1 MNPRIL
7 GIIGG
12 LALLVALLSPFMMG
26 SSKKVEQLFNSAED
40 LYGDADYEGAIAKY
54 NEALEESTKRGVKTE
69 VIDKDFP
76 TLANFKIAVSYS
88 QLAEQSGDVN
98 HYDTAIAYIE
108 KVAPTATIPKH
119 QEGLTYL
126 WGQILYRTEQ
136 FELAEPKFMQ
146 LIENFP
152 NSLFVENA
160 WYAIGQLNYKLQNYE
175 DSRNAFKSV
184 LDGFPN
190 SDFKDDSQHLIA
202 QSFLNESNYEQA
214 YQEFDKIA
222 TEEFKNYPD
231 LQAEAMYKAAYSLN
245 QLGRDDEAISRYTN
259 FITQFPESQ
268 YVTAAY
274 FDQGAIYARQKDY
287 DNARVNYELALQNTA
302 DRVLQ
307 AEIQS
312 AIGRTYYD
320 QGDYENAIVSYT
332 TLLEEY
338 PESDFIAEAKLGIAD
353 SHFRLERWSEA
364 TVAYQ
369 RVINEH
375 EEETDFIP
383 YCSYQIGEAYYKLGT
398 AQRQSA
404 QDEESTEQAM
414 TTLELAL
421 TWYQK
426 TIDDFPQDAVA
437 PHALYGAIWAL
448 NDLGRKEELE
458 TVAREFIDKNKND
471 NEFDILAAEVQLR
484 FADIKRQEFKQY
496 VEAAQEYAK
505 LWDYRPLP
513 KFHLV
518 KLMGKFFEGRSYYE
532 AAKPEG
538 YQEGDTDATFNADYL
553 QKSVAAYQ
561 DAVAM
566 FNDEA
571 FLPGV
576 AEERYDDF
584 SERIAQV
591 EACVMNEALS
601 HEMLGDWEQARVRYA
616 SIPETSEYYER
627 ALLLV
632 ANSYVKQ
639 GDKEGAIN
647 YYNGILGKLA
657 KADNR
662 SLAEIK
668 LADLLRAEKR
678 FAEAAVQYQAV
689 VDGNPSGEYADDALY
704 LVGLCY
710 YHASADDATLI
721 PKSEAA
727 FQRVIA
733 DYAKSPNAVEA
744 YYGLALAYRD
754 AAQKHGDTEKWPL
767 VLQIAEE
774 ANDKYAT
781 SGDELV
787 LRTLGH
793 IELIKATAIENT
805 SANAEGGVDV
815 DVLVASLKRIVNNT
829 GAPEDAR
836 SRSQLKIG
844 HTYYGV
850 KRYEEA
856 LAEYLLFVEMFP
868 NNELAPNAQYQAAV
882 CHYQIAQAAG
892 DKGTKDLALQN
903 AVSAAQKVTTLLN
916 RFWKITLNREEGS
929 GETTLAPSAFTIPG
943 NSVVVVIDMSGTSR
957 TKLTLVLGTATA
969 ELPAASIGINQS
981 NYPGM
986 KVVSTDNDYHA
997 DNRISASYT
1006 EGLAKL
1012 GLEDEAGAAAAFK
1025 QVTAL
1030 EGQTEDENRKT
1041 LIFQAHSRL
1050 AELNG
1055 NLGDHAAAVQ
1065 EYQYIIE
1072 NTEDADLKGRSYFAM
1087 AFAQDEQLKAY
1098 PEALMGYQ
1106 NAIQLVEDNLVQ
1118 AQAYYRMGLIYQ
1130 DKLKQPEKALETFQT
1145 LIGDYSGSGDT
1156 SVASMVADAGIR
1168 RSSLYV
1174 ELGRLDEAIA
1184 EAEEALNRTKANP
1197 NASVSEKC
1205 AAQYNFGFLYSDKAR
1220 SLFSSEVGTQLQPY
1234 IDASRT
1240 AGAAFF
1246 EVNTLAM
1253 PVEEAAKDAVKSQT
1267 VIPYV
1272 QNSLFQ
1278 AGQIYYSV
1286 GISVKLPQD
1295 LTSCLAPLTT
1305 FVDYVDK
1312 GFFPASNDLRKNTET
1327 ALNYLASANFE
1338 LGRMQVGMD
1347 GEMSEKAVS
1356 YFDAAADVFRSMA
1369 ARYPNANDAA
1379 YWQYQVGESYYA
1391 SQQYE
1396 RAIEEYDKVR
1406 GVNKVHK
1413 SAAESLYA
1421 ISTCSQLLSEAAE
1434 KAGDEEAKQ
1443 RWYDRLF
1450 AANET
1455 LAAEYPNSVY
1465 TADALINIGNKY
1477 YNAGSE
1483 ADLEQTERIRLYQ
1496 MAINYYQR
1504 AIDTPGISKDS
1515 KGTAQSYLTDT
1526 ASALAYY
1533 EYKNATAD
1541 LDAAKIT
1548 QNAEDKKS
1556 AIETVIAE
1564 FHKIIAEFPTTK
1576 FADLALVQIGEAY
1589 MVLADSDEA
1598 YYKDALDYFDRLW
1611 KKYETT
1617 PPVDTEVNKARTYAI
1632 SQIQQIQNYVKSQN
1646 IQIQDV
1652 GGGGE

>member
-40 LYGDADYEGAIAKY
+40 LYGQADYEGAIAKY

-320 QGDYENAIVSYT
+320 QGDYENAITSYT

-353 SHFRLERWSEA
+353 SHFRLQRWNEA
-364 TVAYQ
+364 TVAYE

-383 YCSYQIGEAYYKLGT
+383 YSSYQIGEAYYKLGT
-398 AQRQSA
+398 VQRESA
-404 QDEESTEQAM
+404 QDEESREQAM

-458 TVAREFIDKNKND
+458 TVAREFIDKNRND

-532 AAKPEG
+532 AAKPDG
-538 YQEGDTDATFNADYL
+538 YQEGDTDATFNNEYL
-553 QKSVAAYQ
+553 QNSVAAYQ
-561 DAVAM
+561 DAIGM

-584 SERIAQV
+584 SERVAQV

-601 HEMLGDWEQARVRYA
+601 HEMLGDWEQARNRYA
-616 SIPETSEYYER
+616 AIPETSEYYER

-639 GDKEGAIN
+639 GDKEGAID
-647 YYNGILGKLA
+647 YYNSILAKLA
-657 KADNR
+657 DADNR

-721 PKSEAA
+721 PQSEAA

-733 DYAKSPNAVEA
+733 DYADSPNAVEA

-767 VLQIAEE
+767 VLQIADE
-774 ANDKYAT
+774 ANDKYA
-781 SGDELV
+781 SSEEELV

-793 IELIKATAIENT
+793 IELVKATAIENT
-805 SANAEGGVDV
+805 SEDV
-815 DVLVASLKRIVNNT
+815 DIDVLAASLKRIVNNT
-829 GAPEDAR
+829 GAPADAR
-836 SRSQLKIG
+836 SRSQLKLG
-844 HTYYGV
+844 HTYYGA

-868 NNELAPNAQYQAAV
+868 SNELAPNAQYQAAV

-903 AVSAAQKVTTLLN
+903 AVTAAQKVATL
-916 RFWKITLNREEGS
+916 
-929 GETTLAPSAFTIPG
+929 
-943 NSVVVVIDMSGTSR
+943 
-957 TKLTLVLGTATA
+957 
-969 ELPAASIGINQS
+969 
-981 NYPGM
+981 
-986 KVVSTDNDYHA
+986 TDDA

-1006 EGLAKL
+1006 EGLAKF
-1012 GLEDEAGAAAAFK
+1012 GLDDEAGAAAAFK

-1130 DKLKQPEKALETFQT
+1130 DKLRQPEKALETFQT
-1145 LIGDYSGSGDT
+1145 LISDYSGSENA
-1156 SVASMVADAGIR
+1156 SIASMVSDAGIR

-1174 ELGRLDEAIA
+1174 ELGRLNEAIA
-1184 EAEEALNRTKANP
+1184 EAEESLERTKANP
-1197 NASVSEKC
+1197 TASMSEKC
-1205 AAQYNFGFLYSDKAR
+1205 AAQYNLGFLYSDQAR
-1220 SLFSSEVGTQLQPY
+1220 SLFSNEAGTELQPY
-1234 IDASRT
+1234 IDASRA
-1240 AGAAFF
+1240 AGTAFF

-1286 GISVKLPQD
+1286 GIGVKLDQD
-1295 LTSCLAPLTT
+1295 LRSCLAPLTT

-1312 GFFPASNDLRKNTET
+1312 GLFPASGDLRKNTET

-1356 YFDAAADVFRSMA
+1356 YFDDAADVFRA
-1369 ARYPNANDAA
+1369 LAKRYPNANDAA

-1391 SQQYE
+1391 SQQFE
-1396 RAIEEYDKVR
+1396 RAIGEYEKVR
-1406 GVNKVHK
+1406 GVNSEHK

-1450 AANET
+1450 AANEA

-1496 MAINYYQR
+1496 MAIQHYQR
-1504 AIDTPGISKDS
+1504 AIDTPGISNDS
-1515 KGTAQSYLTDT
+1515 KVTARGYLTDT

-1533 EYKNATAD
+1533 EYDTATAQF
-1541 LDAAKIT
+1541 DAAKVT
-1548 QNAEDKKS
+1548 QNADDKKT
-1556 AIETVIAE
+1556 AIEAVIAE
-1564 FHKIIAEFPTTK
+1564 FDKIIAAYPMTK
-1576 FADLALVQIGEAY
+1576 YADLALVQIGEAY
-1589 MVLADSDEA
+1589 MVLADKDDA
-1598 YYKDALDYFDRLW
+1598 YYNNALDYFNRLW
-1611 KKYETT
+1611 AKYETT
-1617 PPVDTEVNKARTYAI
+1617 PPVDTKVAQALDYAI
-1632 SQIQQIQNYVKSQN
+1632 RQIQGIQNYMKSEN

-1652 GGGGE
+1652 GGG

>member
-40 LYGDADYEGAIAKY
+40 LYGQADYEGAIAKY

-320 QGDYENAIVSYT
+320 QGDYENAITSYT

-353 SHFRLERWSEA
+353 SQYRLQRWSEA
-364 TVAYQ
+364 TVAYE

-383 YCSYQIGEAYYKLGT
+383 YCSYQIGEAYYELGT
-398 AQRQSA
+398 VQRESA
-404 QDEESTEQAM
+404 HDEESREQAM

-458 TVAREFIDKNKND
+458 TVAREFIDKNRND

-538 YQEGDTDATFNADYL
+538 YQEGDTDATFNNEYL
-553 QKSVAAYQ
+553 QNSVAAYQ
-561 DAVAM
+561 DAIAM

-584 SERIAQV
+584 SERVAQV

-601 HEMLGDWEQARVRYA
+601 HEMLGDWEQARNRYA
-616 SIPETSEYYER
+616 AIPETSEYYER

-647 YYNGILGKLA
+647 YYNSILAKLA
-657 KADNR
+657 DADNR

-678 FAEAAVQYQAV
+678 FAEAAIQYQAV

-721 PKSEAA
+721 PQSEAA

-733 DYAKSPNAVEA
+733 DYADSPNAVEA

-767 VLQIAEE
+767 VLQIADE
-774 ANDKYAT
+774 ANDKYA
-781 SGDELV
+781 SSEEELV

-793 IELIKATAIENT
+793 IELVKATAIENT
-805 SANAEGGVDV
+805 SEDV
-815 DVLVASLKRIVNNT
+815 DIDVLAASLKRIVNNT
-829 GAPEDAR
+829 GAPADAR
-836 SRSQLKIG
+836 SRSQLKLG
-844 HTYYGV
+844 HTYYGA

-868 NNELAPNAQYQAAV
+868 SNELAPNAQYQAAV

-903 AVSAAQKVTTLLN
+903 AVSAAQKVATL
-916 RFWKITLNREEGS
+916 
-929 GETTLAPSAFTIPG
+929 
-943 NSVVVVIDMSGTSR
+943 
-957 TKLTLVLGTATA
+957 
-969 ELPAASIGINQS
+969 
-981 NYPGM
+981 
-986 KVVSTDNDYHA
+986 TDDA

-1012 GLEDEAGAAAAFK
+1012 GLDDEAGAAAAFK

-1130 DKLKQPEKALETFQT
+1130 DKLTQPEKALETFQT
-1145 LIGDYSGSGDT
+1145 LISDYSGSEDAN
-1156 SVASMVADAGIR
+1156 VASMVADAGIR
-1168 RSSLYV
+1168 RSTLYV
-1174 ELGRLDEAIA
+1174 ELGRLNEAIA
-1184 EAEEALNRTKANP
+1184 EAEEALERTKANP
-1197 NASVSEKC
+1197 TASMSEKC
-1205 AAQYNFGFLYSDKAR
+1205 AAQYNLGFLYSDQAR
-1220 SLFSSEVGTQLQPY
+1220 ALFSNEAGTDLKPY
-1234 IDASRT
+1234 IDASRA
-1240 AGAAFF
+1240 AGTAFF

-1286 GISVKLPQD
+1286 GIGVKLDQD
-1295 LTSCLAPLTT
+1295 LRSSLAPLTT

-1312 GFFPASNDLRKNTET
+1312 GLFPASADLRKNTET

-1356 YFDAAADVFRSMA
+1356 YFDDAADVFRSLVK
-1369 ARYPNANDAA
+1369 RYPNANDAA

-1391 SQQYE
+1391 SQQFE
-1396 RAIEEYDKVR
+1396 RAIGEYEKVR
-1406 GVNKVHK
+1406 GVNSEHK

-1450 AANET
+1450 AANEA

-1483 ADLEQTERIRLYQ
+1483 ANLEQTERIRLYQ
-1496 MAINYYQR
+1496 MAIEHYQR
-1504 AIDTPGISKDS
+1504 AIDTPGISNDS
-1515 KGTAQSYLTDT
+1515 KVTARGYLTDT

-1533 EYKNATAD
+1533 EYDTVTAQF
-1541 LDAAKIT
+1541 DAAKVT
-1548 QNAEDKKS
+1548 QNADDKKT
-1556 AIETVIAE
+1556 AIEAVIAE
-1564 FHKIIAEFPTTK
+1564 FDKIIAAYPMTK
-1576 FADLALVQIGEAY
+1576 YADLALVQIGEAY
-1589 MVLADSDEA
+1589 MVLADKDDA
-1598 YYKDALDYFDRLW
+1598 YYNNALDYFNRLW
-1611 KKYETT
+1611 AKYETT
-1617 PPVDTEVNKARTYAI
+1617 PPVDTKVNQALTYAI
-1632 SQIQQIQNYVKSQN
+1632 SQIQQIQNYMKSQN

-1652 GGGGE
+1652 GGG

>member
-40 LYGDADYEGAIAKY
+40 LYGQADYEGAIAKY

-320 QGDYENAIVSYT
+320 QGDYENAITSYT

-353 SHFRLERWSEA
+353 SHFRLQRWSEA
-364 TVAYQ
+364 AVAYE

-383 YCSYQIGEAYYKLGT
+383 YCSYQIGEAYYELGT
-398 AQRQSA
+398 VQRESA
-404 QDEESTEQAM
+404 HDEESREQAM

-458 TVAREFIDKNKND
+458 TVAREFIDKNRND

-538 YQEGDTDATFNADYL
+538 YQEGDTDATFNNEYL
-553 QKSVAAYQ
+553 QNSVAAYQ
-561 DAVAM
+561 DAIGM

-584 SERIAQV
+584 SERVAQV

-601 HEMLGDWEQARVRYA
+601 HEMLGDWEQARNRYA

-639 GDKEGAIN
+639 GDKEGAID
-647 YYNGILGKLA
+647 YYNSILAKLA
-657 KADNR
+657 DADNR

-721 PKSEAA
+721 PQSEAA

-733 DYAKSPNAVEA
+733 DYADSPNAVEA

-767 VLQIAEE
+767 VLQIADE
-774 ANDKYAT
+774 ANDKYA
-781 SGDELV
+781 SSEEELV

-793 IELIKATAIENT
+793 IELVKATAIENT
-805 SANAEGGVDV
+805 SEEVDV
-815 DVLVASLKRIVNNT
+815 DTLAASLKRIVNNT
-829 GAPEDAR
+829 GAPADAR
-836 SRSQLKIG
+836 SRSQLKLG
-844 HTYYGV
+844 HTYYGA

-868 NNELAPNAQYQAAV
+868 DNELAPNAQYQAAV

-903 AVSAAQKVTTLLN
+903 AVTAAQKVATL
-916 RFWKITLNREEGS
+916 
-929 GETTLAPSAFTIPG
+929 
-943 NSVVVVIDMSGTSR
+943 
-957 TKLTLVLGTATA
+957 
-969 ELPAASIGINQS
+969 
-981 NYPGM
+981 
-986 KVVSTDNDYHA
+986 TDDA

-1012 GLEDEAGAAAAFK
+1012 GLDDEAGAAAAFK

-1130 DKLKQPEKALETFQT
+1130 DKLTQPEKALETFQT
-1145 LIGDYSGSGDT
+1145 LISDYSGSEDAN
-1156 SVASMVADAGIR
+1156 VASMVADAGIR

-1174 ELGRLDEAIA
+1174 ELGRLNEAIA
-1184 EAEEALNRTKANP
+1184 EAEEALERTKANP
-1197 NASVSEKC
+1197 TASMSEKC
-1205 AAQYNFGFLYSDKAR
+1205 AAQYNLGFLYSDQAR
-1220 SLFSSEVGTQLQPY
+1220 SLFSNEAGTDLKPY
-1234 IDASRT
+1234 IDASRA
-1240 AGAAFF
+1240 AGTAFF

-1286 GISVKLPQD
+1286 GIGVKLDQD
-1295 LTSCLAPLTT
+1295 LRSSLAPLTT

-1312 GFFPASNDLRKNTET
+1312 GLFPASADLRKNTET

-1356 YFDAAADVFRSMA
+1356 YFDDAADVFRA
-1369 ARYPNANDAA
+1369 LAKRYPNANDAA

-1391 SQQYE
+1391 SQQFE
-1396 RAIEEYDKVR
+1396 RAIEEYEKVR
-1406 GVNKVHK
+1406 GVNSEHK

-1450 AANET
+1450 AANEA

-1496 MAINYYQR
+1496 MAIEHYQR
-1504 AIDTPGISKDS
+1504 AIDTPGISNDS
-1515 KGTAQSYLTDT
+1515 KVTARGYLTDT

-1533 EYKNATAD
+1533 EYDTVTAQF
-1541 LDAAKIT
+1541 DAAKVT
-1548 QNAEDKKS
+1548 QNADDKKT
-1556 AIETVIAE
+1556 AIEAVIAE
-1564 FHKIIAEFPTTK
+1564 FDKIIAAYPMTK
-1576 FADLALVQIGEAY
+1576 YADLALVQIGEAY
-1589 MVLADSDEA
+1589 MVLADKDDA
-1598 YYKDALDYFDRLW
+1598 YYNNALDYFNRLW
-1611 KKYETT
+1611 AKYETT
-1617 PPVDTEVNKARTYAI
+1617 PPVDTKVNQALTYAI
-1632 SQIQQIQNYVKSQN
+1632 SQIQQIQNYMKSQN

-1652 GGGGE
+1652 GGG

>member
-40 LYGDADYEGAIAKY
+40 LYGQADYEGAIAKY

-353 SHFRLERWSEA
+353 SHFRLQRWSEA
-364 TVAYQ
+364 TVAYE

-383 YCSYQIGEAYYKLGT
+383 YCSYQIGEAYYELGT
-398 AQRQSA
+398 VQRESA

-448 NDLGRKEELE
+448 NDLGRKAELE

-496 VEAAQEYAK
+496 VEAAEEYAK

-538 YQEGDTDATFNADYL
+538 YQEGDTDATFNNEYL
-553 QKSVAAYQ
+553 QNSVAAYQ
-561 DAVAM
+561 DAIGM

-584 SERIAQV
+584 SERVAQV

-601 HEMLGDWEQARVRYA
+601 HEMLGDWEQARDRYA
-616 SIPETSEYYER
+616 AIPETSEYYER

-639 GDKEGAIN
+639 GDKEGAID
-647 YYNGILGKLA
+647 YYNSILAKLA
-657 KADNR
+657 DADNR

-678 FAEAAVQYQAV
+678 FAEAAIQYQAV
-689 VDGNPSGEYADDALY
+689 VDGNPAGEYADDALY

-721 PKSEAA
+721 PNSEAA

-733 DYAKSPNAVEA
+733 DYADSPNAVEA

-767 VLQIAEE
+767 VLQIADE
-774 ANDKYAT
+774 ANDKYA
-781 SGDELV
+781 SSEEELV

-793 IELIKATAIENT
+793 IELVKATAIENT
-805 SANAEGGVDV
+805 SEDVDV
-815 DVLVASLKRIVNNT
+815 DILAASLKRIVNNT
-829 GAPEDAR
+829 GAPADAR

-856 LAEYLLFVEMFP
+856 LAEYLRFVEMFP
-868 NNELAPNAQYQAAV
+868 SNELAPNAQYQASV

-903 AVSAAQKVTTLLN
+903 AVTAAQKVATL
-916 RFWKITLNREEGS
+916 
-929 GETTLAPSAFTIPG
+929 
-943 NSVVVVIDMSGTSR
+943 
-957 TKLTLVLGTATA
+957 
-969 ELPAASIGINQS
+969 
-981 NYPGM
+981 
-986 KVVSTDNDYHA
+986 TDDA

-1012 GLEDEAGAAAAFK
+1012 GLDDEAGAAAAFK

-1130 DKLKQPEKALETFQT
+1130 DKLTQPEKALETFQT
-1145 LIGDYSGSGDT
+1145 LISDYSGSEDA

-1168 RSSLYV
+1168 RSTLYV
-1174 ELGRLDEAIA
+1174 ELGRLNEAIA
-1184 EAEEALNRTKANP
+1184 EAEEALERTKANP
-1197 NASVSEKC
+1197 KASVSEKC
-1205 AAQYNFGFLYSDKAR
+1205 AAQYNLGFLYSDQAR
-1220 SLFSSEVGTQLQPY
+1220 ALFSSEAGTDLKPY
-1234 IDASRT
+1234 IDASRA

-1286 GISVKLPQD
+1286 GIGVKLD
-1295 LTSCLAPLTT
+1295 LDLRSSLAPLTT

-1312 GFFPASNDLRKNTET
+1312 GLFPASGDLRKNTET

-1356 YFDAAADVFRSMA
+1356 YFDDAADVFRAMVK
-1369 ARYPNANDAA
+1369 RYPNANDAA
-1379 YWQYQVGESYYA
+1379 YWQYHVGESYYA
-1391 SQQYE
+1391 SQQFE
-1396 RAIEEYDKVR
+1396 RAIDEYEKVR
-1406 GVNKVHK
+1406 GVNSEHK

-1450 AANET
+1450 AANEA

-1496 MAINYYQR
+1496 MAIQHYQR
-1504 AIDTPGISKDS
+1504 AIDTPGISNDS
-1515 KGTAQSYLTDT
+1515 KVTARGYLTDT

-1533 EYKNATAD
+1533 EYDTVTAQF
-1541 LDAAKIT
+1541 DAAKVT
-1548 QNAEDKKS
+1548 QNADDKKT
-1556 AIETVIAE
+1556 AIEAVIAE
-1564 FHKIIAEFPTTK
+1564 FDKIIAAYPMTK
-1576 FADLALVQIGEAY
+1576 YADLALVQIGEAY
-1589 MVLADSDEA
+1589 MVLADKDDA
-1598 YYKDALDYFDRLW
+1598 YYNNALDYFNRLW
-1611 KKYETT
+1611 AKYETT
-1617 PPVDTEVNKARTYAI
+1617 PPVDTKVNQALTYAI
-1632 SQIQQIQNYVKSQN
+1632 SQIQQIQNYMKSQN

-1652 GGGGE
+1652 GGG

>member
-40 LYGDADYEGAIAKY
+40 LYGQADYEGAIAKY

-320 QGDYENAIVSYT
+320 QGDYENAITSYT

-353 SHFRLERWSEA
+353 SHFRLQRWNEA
-364 TVAYQ
+364 TVAYE

-383 YCSYQIGEAYYKLGT
+383 YCSYQIGEAYYQLGT
-398 AQRQSA
+398 AQRESA
-404 QDEESTEQAM
+404 HDTESTEQAM

-458 TVAREFIDKNKND
+458 TVAREFIDKNRND

-532 AAKPEG
+532 AAKPDG
-538 YQEGDTDATFNADYL
+538 YQEGDTDATFNNEYL
-553 QKSVAAYQ
+553 QNSVAAYQ
-561 DAVAM
+561 DAIAM

-584 SERIAQV
+584 SERVAQV

-601 HEMLGDWEQARVRYA
+601 HEMLGDWEQARNRYA
-616 SIPETSEYYER
+616 AIPETSEYYER

-647 YYNGILGKLA
+647 YYNSILAKLA
-657 KADNR
+657 DADNR

-689 VDGNPSGEYADDALY
+689 VDGNPAGEYADDALY

-721 PKSEAA
+721 PNSEAA

-733 DYAKSPNAVEA
+733 DYADSPNAVEA

-767 VLQIAEE
+767 VLQIADE
-774 ANDKYAT
+774 ANDKYA
-781 SGDELV
+781 SSEEELV

-793 IELIKATAIENT
+793 IELVKATAIENT
-805 SANAEGGVDV
+805 SEEIDI
-815 DVLVASLKRIVNNT
+815 DVLAASLKRIVNNT
-829 GAPEDAR
+829 GAPADAR
-836 SRSQLKIG
+836 SRSQLKLG
-844 HTYYGV
+844 HTYYGA

-868 NNELAPNAQYQAAV
+868 SNELAPNAQYQASV

-903 AVSAAQKVTTLLN
+903 AVTAAQKVATL
-916 RFWKITLNREEGS
+916 
-929 GETTLAPSAFTIPG
+929 
-943 NSVVVVIDMSGTSR
+943 
-957 TKLTLVLGTATA
+957 
-969 ELPAASIGINQS
+969 
-981 NYPGM
+981 
-986 KVVSTDNDYHA
+986 TDDA

-1012 GLEDEAGAAAAFK
+1012 GLDDEAGAAAAFK

-1130 DKLKQPEKALETFQT
+1130 DKLTQPEKALETFQT
-1145 LIGDYSGSGDT
+1145 LISDYSGSEDA

-1168 RSSLYV
+1168 RSTLYV
-1174 ELGRLDEAIA
+1174 ELGRLNEAIA
-1184 EAEEALNRTKANP
+1184 EAEEALERTKANP
-1197 NASVSEKC
+1197 KASVSEKC
-1205 AAQYNFGFLYSDKAR
+1205 AAQYNLGFLYSDQAR
-1220 SLFSSEVGTQLQPY
+1220 ALFSSEAGTDLKPY
-1234 IDASRT
+1234 IDASRA

-1286 GISVKLPQD
+1286 GIGVKLDQD
-1295 LTSCLAPLTT
+1295 LRSSLAPLTT

-1312 GFFPASNDLRKNTET
+1312 GLFPASGDLRKNTET

-1356 YFDAAADVFRSMA
+1356 YFDDAADVFRAMVK
-1369 ARYPNANDAA
+1369 RYPNANDAA
-1379 YWQYQVGESYYA
+1379 YWQYHVGESYYA
-1391 SQQYE
+1391 SQQFE
-1396 RAIEEYDKVR
+1396 RAIDEYEKVR
-1406 GVNKVHK
+1406 GVNSEHK

-1450 AANET
+1450 AANEA

-1496 MAINYYQR
+1496 MAIQHYQR
-1504 AIDTPGISKDS
+1504 AIDTPGISNDS
-1515 KGTAQSYLTDT
+1515 KVTARGYLTDT

-1533 EYKNATAD
+1533 EYDTVTAQF
-1541 LDAAKIT
+1541 DAAKVT
-1548 QNAEDKKS
+1548 QNADDKKT
-1556 AIETVIAE
+1556 AIEAVIAE
-1564 FHKIIAEFPTTK
+1564 FDKIIAAYPMTK
-1576 FADLALVQIGEAY
+1576 YADLALVQIGEAY
-1589 MVLADSDEA
+1589 MVLADKDDA
-1598 YYKDALDYFDRLW
+1598 YYNNALDYFNRLW
-1611 KKYETT
+1611 AKYETT
-1617 PPVDTEVNKARTYAI
+1617 PPVDTKVNQALTYAI
-1632 SQIQQIQNYVKSQN
+1632 SQIQQIQNYMKSQN

-1652 GGGGE
+1652 GGG

>member
-12 LALLVALLSPFMMG
+12 LALIVALLSPFMMG
-26 SSKKVEQLFNSAED
+26 SSKKVEQLFNTAED
-40 LYGDADYEGAIAKY
+40 LRANADYEGAVAKY
-54 NEALEESTKRGVKTE
+54 EEALEESTKRGVKTE

-76 TLANFKIAVSYS
+76 TLANFRIAVCYS

-108 KVAPTATIPKH
+108 KVAPMATIPKH
-119 QEGLTYL
+119 QEGLTFL

-175 DSRNAFKSV
+175 DSRNAFKAV

-245 QLGRDDEAISRYTN
+245 QLGRDDEAIGRYTN

-268 YVTAAY
+268 FVTAAY

-302 DRVLQ
+302 DRALQ
-307 AEIQS
+307 SEIQS

-353 SHFRLERWSEA
+353 SQFRLSQWRDA
-364 TVAYQ
+364 TLAYE

-375 EEETDFIP
+375 AEETDFIP

-398 AQRQSA
+398 AQKEA
-404 QDEESTEQAM
+404 GDTDAAM
-414 TTLELAL
+414 QTLELSL

-448 NDLGRKEELE
+448 NDLGRKDELE
-458 TVAREFIDKNKND
+458 TVAREFIDKNKSD

-484 FADIKRQEFKQY
+484 FADIKRQEFEQY
-496 VEAAQEYAK
+496 VEAAEEYAQ
-505 LWDYRPLP
+505 LWEYRPLP

-538 YQEGDTDATFNADYL
+538 YQDANADANADAVFNAEYL

-561 DAVAM
+561 AAVEM
-566 FNDEA
+566 FNDDA

-584 SERIAQV
+584 PERIAQV

-601 HEMLGDWEQARVRYA
+601 HEMLGDWEQARERYA

-639 GDKEGAIN
+639 GDKEGAID
-647 YYNGILGKLA
+647 YYNSILANLA
-657 KADNR
+657 DADNR

-721 PKSEAA
+721 PKSEVA

-733 DYAKSPNAVEA
+733 EYANSPNAVEA

-774 ANDKYAT
+774 ANDKYA
-781 SGDELV
+781 SSEDELV

-805 SANAEGGVDV
+805 SEEVDV

-856 LAEYLLFVEMFP
+856 LSEYLLFVEMFP
-868 NNELAPNAQYQAAV
+868 NNELAANAQYQAAV

-892 DKGTKDLALQN
+892 DKGSKDLALQN
-903 AVSAAQKVTTLLN
+903 AVSAAQKVSTL
-916 RFWKITLNREEGS
+916 
-929 GETTLAPSAFTIPG
+929 
-943 NSVVVVIDMSGTSR
+943 
-957 TKLTLVLGTATA
+957 
-969 ELPAASIGINQS
+969 
-981 NYPGM
+981 
-986 KVVSTDNDYHA
+986 TDDA

-1012 GLEDEAGAAAAFK
+1012 GLDDEAGAAAAFK

-1055 NLGDHAAAVQ
+1055 NLGEHAAAVQ

-1072 NTEDADLKGRSYFAM
+1072 NTDDADLKGRSYFAM

-1098 PEALMGYQ
+1098 PDALMGYQ
-1106 NAIQLVEDNLVQ
+1106 NAIQLVEDTLVQ
-1118 AQAYYRMGLIYQ
+1118 AQAYYRIGLIHQ

-1145 LIGDYSGSGDT
+1145 LIGEYSGSEDA

-1168 RSSLYV
+1168 RSTLYV
-1174 ELGRLDEAIA
+1174 ELGRLTEAIA
-1184 EAEEALNRTKANP
+1184 EAEEALQRTKANP
-1197 NASVSEKC
+1197 NASVAEKC
-1205 AAQYNFGFLYSDKAR
+1205 AAQYNLGFLYSDKAR
-1220 SLFSSEVGTQLQPY
+1220 SLFSNEAGTELKPY
-1234 IDASRT
+1234 IDASRA

-1253 PVEEAAKDAVKSQT
+1253 PVEQTAKDPVKSQT
-1267 VIPYV
+1267 VMPYV

-1278 AGQIYYSV
+1278 SGQIYYSV
-1286 GISVKLPQD
+1286 GISVKLPED
-1295 LTSCLAPLTT
+1295 LVSCLAPLST
-1305 FVDYVDK
+1305 FVSYVDK
-1312 GFFPASNDLRKNTET
+1312 ALFPKSAGLTKNTET
-1327 ALNYLASANFE
+1327 ALNYLAGANFE
-1338 LGRMQVGMD
+1338 LGRMQVGID

-1356 YFDAAADVFRSMA
+1356 YFDTAADVFRSMVK
-1369 ARYPNANDAA
+1369 RYPNAKDAA
-1379 YWQYQVGESYYA
+1379 FWQYHVGESYYA
-1391 SQQYE
+1391 SQQFE
-1396 RAIEEYDKVR
+1396 RAIEEYEKVR
-1406 GVNKVHK
+1406 GVDKNHK

-1443 RWYDRLF
+1443 RWYERLF

-1483 ADLEQTERIRLYQ
+1483 SDLEQTERIRLYQ
-1496 MAINYYQR
+1496 QAIGHYQR
-1504 AIDTPGISKDS
+1504 AIDTPGISNDS
-1515 KGTAQSYLTDT
+1515 KRTAMGYLTDT
-1526 ASALAYY
+1526 ANALAYY
-1533 EYKNATAD
+1533 EYDTA
-1541 LDAAKIT
+1541 AAQLT
-1548 QNAEDKKS
+1548 S
-1556 AIETVIAE
+1556 AKLARGEGQKEAVLAAIAAFETIIETY
-1564 FHKIIAEFPTTK
+1564 PTTK
-1576 FADLALVQIGEAY
+1576 YADLGYGQIGDAY
-1589 MVLADSDEA
+1589 MVLADTEETYYNEA
-1598 YYKDALDYFDRLW
+1598 LHYFNQLW
-1611 KKYETT
+1611 EKYEIE
-1617 PPVDTEVNKARTYAI
+1617 PPLDTKVQGALKYAI
-1632 SQIQQIQNYVKSQN
+1632 SQIQMIQTYMKSQN
-1646 IQIQDV
+1646 IPTREI
-1652 GGGGE
+1652 GGGE

>member
-40 LYGDADYEGAIAKY
+40 LYGQADYEGAIAKY

-146 LIENFP
+146 LIQNFP

-364 TVAYQ
+364 TVAYE

-448 NDLGRKEELE
+448 NDLERKEELE

-505 LWDYRPLP
+505 LWEYRPLP

-561 DAVAM
+561 DAVGM

-616 SIPETSEYYER
+616 AIPETSEYYER

-647 YYNGILGKLA
+647 YYNGILAKLA
-657 KADNR
+657 DADNR

-733 DYAKSPNAVEA
+733 DYAESPNAVEA

-781 SGDELV
+781 SEDELV

-903 AVSAAQKVTTLLN
+903 AVSAAQKVTTL
-916 RFWKITLNREEGS
+916 
-929 GETTLAPSAFTIPG
+929 
-943 NSVVVVIDMSGTSR
+943 
-957 TKLTLVLGTATA
+957 
-969 ELPAASIGINQS
+969 
-981 NYPGM
+981 
-986 KVVSTDNDYHA
+986 TDDA

-1072 NTEDADLKGRSYFAM
+1072 HTEDADLKGRSYFAM

-1205 AAQYNFGFLYSDKAR
+1205 AAQYNLGFLYSDKAR
-1220 SLFSSEVGTQLQPY
+1220 SLFSNEAGTQLQPY

-1286 GISVKLPQD
+1286 GIGIKLPQD

-1312 GFFPASNDLRKNTET
+1312 GLFPASDDLRKNTET
-1327 ALNYLASANFE
+1327 ALIYLASANFE

-1356 YFDAAADVFRSMA
+1356 YFDTAADVFRSMA

-1406 GVNKVHK
+1406 GVNKAHK

-1483 ADLEQTERIRLYQ
+1483 ADLEQTERIQLYQ
-1496 MAINYYQR
+1496 MAIDYYQR

-1526 ASALAYY
+1526 ANALAYY

-1541 LDAAKIT
+1541 LDAAKLT

-1556 AIETVIAE
+1556 AIDTVIAE

>member
-40 LYGDADYEGAIAKY
+40 LYGQADYEGAIAKY

-98 HYDTAIAYIE
+98 HYDTAISYIE

-320 QGDYENAIVSYT
+320 QGDYENAIASYT

-353 SHFRLERWSEA
+353 SHFRLQRWSEA
-364 TVAYQ
+364 TVAYE

-404 QDEESTEQAM
+404 QDDESTQQAM

-538 YQEGDTDATFNADYL
+538 YQEGDTDVAFNSEYL
-553 QKSVAAYQ
+553 NKSVAAYQ
-561 DAVAM
+561 DAIAM

-584 SERIAQV
+584 SERVAQV

-601 HEMLGDWEQARVRYA
+601 HEMLGDWERARERYA
-616 SIPETSEYYER
+616 AIPDTSEYYER

-639 GDKEGAIN
+639 GDKEGAID
-647 YYNGILGKLA
+647 YYNSILAKLA
-657 KADNR
+657 GADNR

-678 FAEAAVQYQAV
+678 FAEAAIQYQAV

-733 DYAKSPNAVEA
+733 DYAESPNAVEA

-767 VLQIAEE
+767 VLQIADE
-774 ANDKYAT
+774 ANDKYAR
-781 SGDELV
+781 SNNELV

-805 SANAEGGVDV
+805 SEEVDV
-815 DVLVASLKRIVNNT
+815 DVLVASLKRIVDNT

-856 LAEYLLFVEMFP
+856 LAAYLLFVEMFP
-868 NNELAPNAQYQAAV
+868 KNELAPNAQYQAAV

-892 DKGTKDLALQN
+892 DKGTKALALQN
-903 AVSAAQKVTTLLN
+903 AVSAAQKVATL
-916 RFWKITLNREEGS
+916 
-929 GETTLAPSAFTIPG
+929 
-943 NSVVVVIDMSGTSR
+943 
-957 TKLTLVLGTATA
+957 
-969 ELPAASIGINQS
+969 
-981 NYPGM
+981 
-986 KVVSTDNDYHA
+986 TDDA

-1106 NAIQLVEDNLVQ
+1106 NAIQLVENNLVQ
-1118 AQAYYRMGLIYQ
+1118 AQSYYRMGLIYQ
-1130 DKLKQPEKALETFQT
+1130 DKLRQPEKALESFHT
-1145 LIGDYSGSGDT
+1145 LIGDYSGSEDAN
-1156 SVASMVADAGIR
+1156 VASMVADAGIR
-1168 RSSLYV
+1168 RSALYV
-1174 ELGRLDEAIA
+1174 ELGRLNEAIA
-1184 EAEEALNRTKANP
+1184 EAEEALQRTKANP
-1197 NASVSEKC
+1197 KASVSETC
-1205 AAQYNFGFLYSDKAR
+1205 AAQYNLGFLYSDKAR
-1220 SLFSSEVGTQLQPY
+1220 SLFSNEAGTELQPY

-1286 GISVKLPQD
+1286 GIGVKLDQD
-1295 LTSCLAPLTT
+1295 LRSSLAPLTT

-1312 GFFPASNDLRKNTET
+1312 GLFPASEDLRKNTET

-1356 YFDAAADVFRSMA
+1356 YFDEAADVFRSLA
-1369 ARYPNANDAA
+1369 KRYPNTNDAA

-1391 SQQYE
+1391 SQQFE
-1396 RAIEEYDKVR
+1396 RAIEEYEKVR
-1406 GVNKVHK
+1406 GVNSEHK

-1434 KAGDEEAKQ
+1434 KAGDEEAQ
-1443 RWYDRLF
+1443 QHWYDRLF
-1450 AANET
+1450 AANEA

-1483 ADLEQTERIRLYQ
+1483 ADLEQNERIRLYQ
-1496 MAINYYQR
+1496 MAIEHYQR
-1504 AIDTPGISKDS
+1504 AIDTPGISNDS

-1533 EYKNATAD
+1533 EYDTATAQ
-1541 LDAAKIT
+1541 LDTAKVT
-1548 QNAEDKKS
+1548 QNAADKTS
-1556 AIETVIAE
+1556 AIEAVIAE
-1564 FHKIIAEFPTTK
+1564 FNKIIAAYPTTNY
-1576 FADLALVQIGEAY
+1576 ADLALVQIGEAY
-1589 MVLADSDEA
+1589 MVLADSDDA
-1598 YYKDALDYFDRLW
+1598 YYNNALDYFNRLW
-1611 KKYETT
+1611 AKYETT
-1617 PPVDTEVNKARTYAI
+1617 PPVDTKVNQALTYAI
-1632 SQIQQIQNYVKSQN
+1632 SQIQQIQNYMKSQN
-1646 IQIQDV
+1646 IQIQ
-1652 GGGGE
+1652 GGGG

>member
-40 LYGDADYEGAIAKY
+40 LYGQADYEGAIAKY

-320 QGDYENAIVSYT
+320 QGDYENAITSYT

-353 SHFRLERWSEA
+353 SQYRLQRWSEA
-364 TVAYQ
+364 TVAYE

-383 YCSYQIGEAYYKLGT
+383 YSSYQIGEAYYQLGT
-398 AQRQSA
+398 AQRESA
-404 QDEESTEQAM
+404 QDEESREQAM

-458 TVAREFIDKNKND
+458 TVAREFIDKNRND

-538 YQEGDTDATFNADYL
+538 YQEGDTDATFNNEYL
-553 QKSVAAYQ
+553 QNSVAAYQ
-561 DAVAM
+561 DAIGM

-584 SERIAQV
+584 TERVAQV

-601 HEMLGDWEQARVRYA
+601 HEMLGDWEQARNRYA
-616 SIPETSEYYER
+616 AIPETSEYYER

-639 GDKEGAIN
+639 GDKEGAID
-647 YYNGILGKLA
+647 YYNSILAKLA
-657 KADNR
+657 DADNR

-689 VDGNPSGEYADDALY
+689 VDGNPAGEYADDALY

-721 PKSEAA
+721 PQSEAA

-733 DYAKSPNAVEA
+733 DYADSPNAVEA

-767 VLQIAEE
+767 VLQIADE
-774 ANDKYAT
+774 ANDKYA
-781 SGDELV
+781 SSEEELV

-793 IELIKATAIENT
+793 IELVKATAIENT
-805 SANAEGGVDV
+805 SEDV
-815 DVLVASLKRIVNNT
+815 DIDVLAASLKRIVNNT
-829 GAPEDAR
+829 GAPADAR
-836 SRSQLKIG
+836 SRSQLKLG
-844 HTYYGV
+844 HTYYGA

-856 LAEYLLFVEMFP
+856 LAEYLLFVDMFP
-868 NNELAPNAQYQAAV
+868 SNELAPNAQYQAAV

-903 AVSAAQKVTTLLN
+903 AVTAAQKVATL
-916 RFWKITLNREEGS
+916 
-929 GETTLAPSAFTIPG
+929 
-943 NSVVVVIDMSGTSR
+943 
-957 TKLTLVLGTATA
+957 
-969 ELPAASIGINQS
+969 
-981 NYPGM
+981 
-986 KVVSTDNDYHA
+986 TDDA

-1012 GLEDEAGAAAAFK
+1012 GLDDEAGAAAAFK

-1130 DKLKQPEKALETFQT
+1130 DKLTQPEKALETFQT
-1145 LIGDYSGSGDT
+1145 LISDYSGSEDAN
-1156 SVASMVADAGIR
+1156 VASMVADAGIR
-1168 RSSLYV
+1168 RSTLYV
-1174 ELGRLDEAIA
+1174 ELGRLNEAIA
-1184 EAEEALNRTKANP
+1184 EAEEALERTKANP
-1197 NASVSEKC
+1197 TASMSEKC
-1205 AAQYNFGFLYSDKAR
+1205 AAQYNLGFLYSDQAR
-1220 SLFSSEVGTQLQPY
+1220 ALFSNEAGTDLKPY
-1234 IDASRT
+1234 IDASRA
-1240 AGAAFF
+1240 AGTAFF

-1286 GISVKLPQD
+1286 GIGVKLDQD
-1295 LTSCLAPLTT
+1295 LRSSLAPLTT

-1312 GFFPASNDLRKNTET
+1312 GLFPASADLRKNTET

-1356 YFDAAADVFRSMA
+1356 YFDDAADVFRSLVK
-1369 ARYPNANDAA
+1369 RYPNANDAA

-1391 SQQYE
+1391 SQQFE
-1396 RAIEEYDKVR
+1396 RAIGEYEKVR
-1406 GVNKVHK
+1406 GVNSEHK

-1450 AANET
+1450 AANEA

-1496 MAINYYQR
+1496 MAIEHYQR
-1504 AIDTPGISKDS
+1504 AIDTPGISNDS
-1515 KGTAQSYLTDT
+1515 KVTARGYLTDT

-1533 EYKNATAD
+1533 EYDTVTAQF
-1541 LDAAKIT
+1541 DAAKVT
-1548 QNAEDKKS
+1548 QNADDKKT
-1556 AIETVIAE
+1556 AIEAVIAE
-1564 FHKIIAEFPTTK
+1564 FDKIIAAYPMTK
-1576 FADLALVQIGEAY
+1576 YADLALVQIGEAY
-1589 MVLADSDEA
+1589 MVLADKDDA
-1598 YYKDALDYFDRLW
+1598 YYNNALDYFNRLW
-1611 KKYETT
+1611 AKYETT
-1617 PPVDTEVNKARTYAI
+1617 PPVDTKVNQALTYAI
-1632 SQIQQIQNYVKSQN
+1632 SQIQQIQNYMKSQN

-1652 GGGGE
+1652 GGG